1 MEQNEIDA
9 LLKGIDT
16 SVEPE
21 REATKSDDN
30 LSWDDVQEE
39 LEQTRGASARKTE
52 VSSVNFQE
60 VKKVETPKGSLDIDF
75 ILDIPLTVNVEL
87 GRCRMLINELLQ
99 LGQGSVVELSKLA
112 GEPMDVY
119 VNSRLIARGEVV
131 VVNDKFGVRLTD
143 IVSPTE
149 RVNKLK

>member
-9 LLKGIDT
+9 LLKGIDAT
-16 SVEPE
+16 VEPE
-21 REATKSDDN
+21 GEKTKSDDD

-39 LEQTRGASARKTE
+39 LEQTKGASTKKTE
-52 VSSVNFQE
+52 VSNVNFQE
-60 VKKVETPKGSLDIDF
+60 VRKVKTPKGNLDIEF
-75 ILDIPLTVNVEL
+75 ILDIPLTLNVEL
-87 GRCRMLINELLQ
+87 GRCHMLINELLQ

-143 IVSPTE
+143 IVSTTE
-149 RVNKLK
+149 RINKLK